1 MPEGAQPLAV
11 AAGEHTFA
19 DSAGKTL
26 SSGDAEIRLFA
37 DRLQIAPPGEAPFD
51 LEFLDVD
58 AVRSADYGI
67 ELSLWPEGKLVLA
80 RLGRLWESFAAA
92 LLDARDDAAL
102 HGALAHGLAEKAR
115 FDGAIADAESPV
127 SAWLRVYPTH
137 LAAMPRG
144 GLPLQVPWGAVEEI
158 RFDEPSYSVVLRA
171 GAVERRFGRLARK
184 TEAFRLAC
192 EEARREQQ
200 ERIALAVK
208 PHLPALSPIAS
219 RRLTGAFQDGLG
231 VSRSVL
237 EAVAPG
243 SFDGLIE
250 LLASGERRERAR
262 KLAAASRP
270 GEARVGIVELLDAE
284 QRTEEGAGKETGTAP
299 PQAETPPLSENLAAF
314 LLAPL
319 AAAPVVALELLCG
332 PAAATYVFQ
341 ANAADPAGGLAGIN
355 VDLQTIHFRRAV
367 LALTEAQAL
376 AAAGRPYRLALRA
389 VPAVARLRAATLA
402 RIAHRRGDFET
413 ALGQAISRACDP
425 ASRESAS

>member
-11 AAGEHTFA
+11 AGGGHTFA
-19 DSAGKTL
+19 DSARIL
-26 SSGDAEIRLFA
+26 SDGDAEFRLFA

-51 LEFLDVD
+51 VEFLDVD

-102 HGALAHGLAEKAR
+102 HGALAHGLGEKSR
-115 FDGAIADAESPV
+115 FDGAIADAGPPV

-137 LAAMPRG
+137 LAVVPRG

-171 GAVERRFGRLARK
+171 GAAEHRFGRLARK

-192 EEARREQQ
+192 EEARRDQQ
-200 ERIALAVK
+200 ERIALAVV
-208 PHLPALSPIAS
+208 PHLPPLSPIAS

-231 VSRSVL
+231 VAESIL
-237 EAVAPG
+237 ESAAPG
-243 SFDGLIE
+243 SFHGLLE
-250 LLASGERRERAR
+250 RLASGERLERAR
-262 KLAAASRP
+262 KLAAASHP
-270 GEARVGIVELLDAE
+270 GEARTGIVELLDAGQQTDE
-284 QRTEEGAGKETGTAP
+284 SAGEKAGAAP
-299 PQAETPPLSENLAAF
+299 TRMETPPLPENLAAF

-341 ANAADPAGGLAGIN
+341 ASAADPTGGLAGIN
-355 VDLQTIHFRRAV
+355 ADLQTIHFRRAV

-402 RIAHRRGDFET
+402 RLVHGPGDFDKALET
-413 ALGQAISRACDP
+413 ALSRAG
-425 ASRESAS
+425 RN